1 MSEYEFIYIQL
12 GRPSDDG
19 AYICLETQV
28 KVTPASAAFL
38 LCFEAQKQICL
49 GR

>member
-19 AYICLETQV
+19 VHICLETQV
-28 KVTPASAAFL
+28 KVAPASATFL
-38 LCFEAQKQICL
+38 PCFEAHMQICL